1 MAPRRQPIRLY
12 LEAERVHKNGS
23 FTPATWQIR
32 GTCEFTNER
41 IKKSTGCIVDPRN
54 GVDQTAEA
62 EEILADFVKQRRAA
76 QRPSAKVKNASAD
89 EVYVADVVSYYI
101 ENRVLAEPSDR
112 YPKPVSRPNEV
123 LARLEV
129 ILGFFG
135 EMTMDELDPEVFKDF
150 RKTRS
155 TPEAARRP
163 LEDLRSAI
171 NLYVEDGKMRHAVNV
186 PLPPKRPERRNW
198 LTLKEVKHIIK
209 VAWYKQGTYFDENKH
224 PGRGFIWRHLVPYVL
239 VGVLTGS
246 RYDKIVRASFVRHP
260 GKPWINLETGEYWRV
275 APEEIEYDNKLSPDI
290 ILPRL
295 LIRVLRRYREA
306 GAEHVVEWKGQNA
319 TNVGKSM
326 RKLLDEAVPDRHI
339 VAHTFRHTAATW
351 LVSDPSIP
359 LIDISN
365 YLGMSF
371 ETIHRR
377 YAKVRDRKGSQ
388 VAAAMDR
395 LRKEEFMPITTTSSW
410 RDPSKRRKTAAK
422 SPTIF
427 DNINGNQEK
436 STRTKS
442 NEKSMKSRKAA

>member
-112 YPKPVSRPNEV
+112 YPYPVARPNEV

-135 EMTMDELDPEVFKDF
+135 EMTMDELDPDVFKDF

-186 PLPPKRPERRNW
+186 PLPPKRAARRNW
-198 LTLKEVKHIIK
+198 LTKKEVKHIIK
-209 VAWYKQGTYFDENKH
+209 VAMDKQGVYFDENKH
-224 PGRGFIWRHLVPYVL
+224 PTKGFIWRHLVPYVL
-239 VGVLTGS
+239 VAIFTGS
-246 RYDKIVRASFVRHP
+246 RYDKIVRASFTRNP
-260 GKPWINLETGEYWRV
+260 GGPWIDLEKGEYWRV
-275 APEEIEYDNKLSPDI
+275 APNEIEYDNKLSPDI
-290 ILPRL
+290 LLPRR
-295 LIRVLRRYREA
+295 LIRILRRYRDR
-306 GAEHVVEWKGQNA
+306 GAEHVVEWKGKNA
-319 TNVGKSM
+319 TNIGKSM
-326 RKLLDEAVPDRHI
+326 RKLLDEAIPDRDI
-339 VAHTFRHTAATW
+339 VPHTFRHTAATW
-351 LVSDPSIP
+351 MVSDPTIP

-365 YLGMSF
+365 FLGMSF
-371 ETIHRR
+371 ETIYRR
-377 YAKVRDRKGSQ
+377 YAKIRDRQASQ
-388 VAAAMDR
+388 AASAMDR
-395 LRKEEFMPITTTSSW
+395 ISREDFMPIATVGSW
-410 RDPSKRRKTAAK
+410 RDPSNRKKSSAK
-422 SPTIF
+422 SPTTF